1 MRKGAQ
7 ASDYRV
13 SYLVV
18 IPAPSVSPLSLE
30 FPILS
35 CLDCVSMASGG
46 GKHTRPTHLRLS
58 AFANQGTDTRTLKA
72 YLDHRNIQHIVRTP
86 SSRLRASRTSGAT
99 NDHGRNDS
107 QTFGFEDRPAMRTI
121 CLRAAKDR
129 SKVR

>member
-1 MRKGAQ
+1 
-7 ASDYRV
+7 
-13 SYLVV
+13 
-18 IPAPSVSPLSLE
+18 
-30 FPILS
+30 
-35 CLDCVSMASGG
+35 MASGG

-58 AFANQGTDTRTLKA
+58 AFANQGTDT
-72 YLDHRNIQHIVRTP
+72 YLGHRNIQHIVRTP